1 MTCFSDI
8 FHRFPRLYRISTLFL
23 ILLILIPTILSGGC
37 AVSKYN
43 SAPDSS
49 ISSGHMPDSDS
60 FNSSEYKS
68 DPADNASSGSSLNSA
83 QNAAF
88 DEFLL
93 QLFRSEITQNT
104 INLHFSLSSP
114 ASYGITDIPIS
125 LGGISGQAAEQNR
138 AALENTVAALKRFD
152 PKKLSKTQKL
162 TYDILSDY
170 LSMEQKGTDFSLY
183 NEYLNPSSGIQAQ
196 LPVLYEEYRF
206 YNEDDIKTYL
216 KLLPLTG
223 SYFEQIIDFEKEKS
237 SAGLFMSDAVCK
249 EVIEQCSR
257 FADDGNDHYLILTF
271 NKKVDDFKDLPD
283 EQKTAYKK
291 QNEKI
296 VKEMIFPAYTSLASS
311 LSSLLGS
318 GKNEKGLCYLKRGR
332 DYYKYLVYENTGCA
346 DSIADIET
354 MIGQKRLSDL
364 SEAAALTASNP
375 DLWTDAQKLSLSSA
389 DPTSVLE
396 LLKERMQSDFPKAPD
411 VSYSVSYI
419 EECMEDYLAPAY
431 YITAPID
438 DYNANSI
445 YINAKTDATTMRYF
459 TTLAHEGFPGH
470 LYQTIMSYQSGLPAI
485 RSILNYPGYV
495 EGWATYVEMMSYHY
509 TGLPDAAATLL
520 ALNQSALLS
529 LYASTD
535 IGIHYDGWSLAD
547 TIKFWNDY
555 GISDPDTIAEIYRYI
570 ISEPANYLRYY
581 VGYLQF
587 LELKDYAKEI
597 FGSDYNEISFHQAV
611 LSIGPAPFQIVKDYL
626 KDFYQ
631 K

>member
-138 AALENTVAALKRFD
+138 AALENTVAALKHFD
-152 PKKLSKTQKL
+152 TEKLSKTQKL

-257 FADDGNDHYLILTF
+257 FADDGDDHYLILTF
-271 NKKVDDFKDLPD
+271 NKKVDDFKDLSD

-509 TGLPDAAATLL
+509 AGLREDAATLL

>member
-1 MTCFSDI
+1 MIWFPDI
-8 FHRFPRLYRISTLFL
+8 FHKFPRLSRISTLFL
-23 ILLILIPTILSGGC
+23 ILLVIFPTVFSDGC
-37 AVSKYN
+37 AFSKH
-43 SAPDSS
+43 APDQSAR
-49 ISSGHMPDSDS
+49 ISSGYEPDQADS
-60 FNSSEYKS
+60 VSSES
-68 DPADNASSGSSLNSA
+68 TDNDNQRTDSSSA
-83 QNAAF
+83 NTF

-257 FADDGNDHYLILTF
+257 FADDGDDHYLILTF
-271 NKKVDDFKDLPD
+271 NKKVDDFKDLSD

-509 TGLPDAAATLL
+509 AGLPDDTATLL

-535 IGIHYDGWSLAD
+535 IGIHHDGWSLSD

>member
-1 MTCFSDI
+1 
-8 FHRFPRLYRISTLFL
+8 
-23 ILLILIPTILSGGC
+23 
-37 AVSKYN
+37 
-43 SAPDSS
+43 
-49 ISSGHMPDSDS
+49 
-60 FNSSEYKS
+60 
-68 DPADNASSGSSLNSA
+68 
-83 QNAAF
+83 
-88 DEFLL
+88 
-93 QLFRSEITQNT
+93 
-104 INLHFSLSSP
+104 
-114 ASYGITDIPIS
+114 
-125 LGGISGQAAEQNR
+125 
-138 AALENTVAALKRFD
+138 
-152 PKKLSKTQKL
+152 
-162 TYDILSDY
+162 
-170 LSMEQKGTDFSLY
+170 
-183 NEYLNPSSGIQAQ
+183 
-196 LPVLYEEYRF
+196 
-206 YNEDDIKTYL
+206 
-216 KLLPLTG
+216 
-223 SYFEQIIDFEKEKS
+223 
-237 SAGLFMSDAVCK
+237 MSDAICK
-249 EVIEQCSR
+249 SVIEQCSR
-257 FADDGNDHYLILTF
+257 FADDGDDHYLILTF
-271 NKKVDDFKDLPD
+271 NKKVDAFKDLSD

-296 VKEMIFPAYTSLASS
+296 VKEVIFPAYTSLASS
-311 LSSLLGS
+311 LTSLLGS
-318 GKNEKGLCYLKRGR
+318 GKNEKGLCYLKHGR
-332 DYYKYLVYENTGCA
+332 DYYEYLVYENTGCA
-346 DSIADIET
+346 DSIADIQT

-364 SEAAALTASNP
+364 SEAAALTDSNP
-375 DLWTDAQKLSLSSA
+375 SLWKDAQKASLSYA
-389 DPTSVLE
+389 EPASVLE
-396 LLKERMQSDFPKAPD
+396 QLKEQMQADFPKAPD
-411 VSYSVSYI
+411 VSYTVSPI

-445 YINAKTDATTMRYF
+445 YINAKTDASTMRYF
-459 TTLAHEGFPGH
+459 TTLGHEGFPGH

-509 TGLPDAAATLL
+509 AGLREDAATLL

>member
-1 MTCFSDI
+1 MIWFSDI
-8 FHRFPRLYRISTLFL
+8 FHKFPRLSRISTLFL
-23 ILLILIPTILSGGC
+23 ILLVVFPTVFLDGC
-37 AVSKYN
+37 AFSRH
-43 SAPDSS
+43 APDQSTR
-49 ISSGHMPDSDS
+49 ISSGYEPDQADS
-60 FNSSEYKS
+60 VSSES
-68 DPADNASSGSSLNSA
+68 TDNDNQRTDSSSA
-83 QNAAF
+83 NAF

-257 FADDGNDHYLILTF
+257 FADDGDDHYLILTF
-271 NKKVDDFKDLPD
+271 NKKVDDFKDLSD

-509 TGLPDAAATLL
+509 AGLPDDAATLL
-520 ALNQSALLS
+520 TLNQSALLS

-535 IGIHYDGWSLAD
+535 IGIHHDGWSLSD

>member
-257 FADDGNDHYLILTF
+257 FADDGDDHYLILTF
-271 NKKVDDFKDLPD
+271 NKKVDDFKDLSD

-509 TGLPDAAATLL
+509 AGLPDDAATLL

-535 IGIHYDGWSLAD
+535 IGIHHDGWSLSD

-555 GISDPDTIAEIYRYI
+555 GINDPDTIAEIYRYI

>member
-509 TGLPDAAATLL
+509 AGLREDAATLL

>member
-1 MTCFSDI
+1 
-8 FHRFPRLYRISTLFL
+8 
-23 ILLILIPTILSGGC
+23 
-37 AVSKYN
+37 
-43 SAPDSS
+43 
-49 ISSGHMPDSDS
+49 MPDSDS

-138 AALENTVAALKRFD
+138 AALENTVAALKRLD
-152 PKKLSKTQKL
+152 TEKLSKTQKL

-257 FADDGNDHYLILTF
+257 FADDGDDHYLILTF
-271 NKKVDDFKDLPD
+271 NKKVDDFKDLSD

-509 TGLPDAAATLL
+509 AGLREDAATLL

>member
-8 FHRFPRLYRISTLFL
+8 FHKFPRLYRISTLFL
-23 ILLILIPTILSGGC
+23 VLLVVFPAVFLDGC
-37 AVSKYN
+37 TFSN
-43 SAPDSS
+43 HAPDQTAPISFGHEPNSTGPVSS
-49 ISSGHMPDSDS
+49 ESIYDHNQHAA
-60 FNSSEYKS
+60 NSSS
-68 DPADNASSGSSLNSA
+68 T
-83 QNAAF
+83 AF

-93 QLFRSEITQNT
+93 QLFRSEVAQNT

-114 ASYGITDIPIS
+114 ASYGIIDIPIS
-125 LGGISGQAAEQNR
+125 LGSISSQTSKENR
-138 AALENTVAALKRFD
+138 ADLENTIAALKRFD
-152 PKKLSKTQKL
+152 RAKLSKSQQL

-170 LSMEQKGTDFSLY
+170 LSMEQRGADFSLY
-183 NEYLNPSSGIQAQ
+183 EEYLNPSSGIQAQ

-206 YNEDDIKTYL
+206 STEDDIKTYL

-223 SYFEQIIDFEKEKS
+223 PYFDQIISFEKEKAT
-237 SAGLFMSDAVCK
+237 AGLFMSDAVCK
-249 EVIEQCSR
+249 NVIEQCSR
-257 FADDGNDHYLILTF
+257 FADDGDNHYLILTF
-271 NKKVDDFKDLPD
+271 NKKVDALQDLSD
-283 EQKTAYKK
+283 EQKNAYKK

-296 VKEMIFPAYTSLASS
+296 IKEVIFPAYTSLASS
-311 LSSLLGS
+311 LTSLLGS
-318 GKNEKGLCYLKRGR
+318 GKNEKGLCYLKHGR
-332 DYYKYLVYENTGCA
+332 DYYEYLVYENTGCA
-346 DSIADIET
+346 DSIADIQT

-364 SEAAALTASNP
+364 SEAAALTSP
-375 DLWTDAQKLSLSSA
+375 DPSLWNDAQKISLSNTDPSA
-389 DPTSVLE
+389 VLE
-396 LLKERMQSDFPKAPD
+396 QLKKQMQSDFPKAPD

-445 YINAKTDATTMRYF
+445 YINAKTDASTMRYF

-470 LYQTIMSYQSGLPAI
+470 LYQTIMSYQAGLPAM

-509 TGLPDAAATLL
+509 AGLKEDTATLL

-555 GISDPDTIAEIYRYI
+555 GINDPDTIAEIYRYI
-570 ISEPANYLRYY
+570 LSEPANYLRYY

-587 LELKDYAKEI
+587 LELKAYAKET
-597 FGSDYNEISFHQAV
+597 FGNDYNDIAFHQAV
-611 LSIGPAPFQIVKDYL
+611 LTIGPAPFQIVKDYL
-626 KDFYQ
+626 KEFYR

>member
-587 LELKDYAKEI
+587 LELKEYAKETL
-597 FGSDYNEISFHQAV
+597 GNDYNEAAFHQTL
-611 LSIGPAPFQIVKDYL
+611 LSIGPAPFETVKKYL
-626 KDFYQ
+626 KEFYQ

>member
-8 FHRFPRLYRISTLFL
+8 FHKFPRLYRISTLFL
-23 ILLILIPTILSGGC
+23 VLLVVFPAVFLDGC
-37 AVSKYN
+37 TFSKHA
-43 SAPDSS
+43 SDQTAP
-49 ISSGHMPDSDS
+49 ISSGHEPNSADPA
-60 FNSSEYKS
+60 SSESIY
-68 DPADNASSGSSLNSA
+68 DRNQHAASSSCT
-83 QNAAF
+83 AF
-88 DEFLL
+88 DKFLL
-93 QLFRSEITQNT
+93 QLFRSEVAQNT

-125 LGGISGQAAEQNR
+125 LGNISSQASKENR
-138 AALENTVAALKRFD
+138 ANLENTIAALKRFD
-152 PKKLSKTQKL
+152 RAKLSKTQQL

-170 LSMEQKGTDFSLY
+170 LIMEQRGADFSLY
-183 NEYLNPSSGIQAQ
+183 EEYLNPSSGIQAQ

-206 YNEDDIKTYL
+206 STEDDIKTYL

-223 SYFEQIIDFEKEKS
+223 PYFDQIISFEKEKAA
-237 SAGLFMSDAVCK
+237 AGLFMSDAVCK
-249 EVIEQCSR
+249 NVIEQCSR
-257 FADDGNDHYLILTF
+257 FADDGDNHYLILTF
-271 NKKVDDFKDLPD
+271 NKKVDAFQDLSD
-283 EQKTAYKK
+283 EQKNSYKK

-296 VKEMIFPAYTSLASS
+296 IKEVIFPAYTSLASS
-311 LSSLLGS
+311 LTSLLGS
-318 GKNEKGLCYLKRGR
+318 GKNEKGLCYLKHGR
-332 DYYKYLVYENTGCA
+332 DYYEYLVYENTGCA
-346 DSIADIET
+346 DSIADIQT

-364 SEAAALTASNP
+364 SEAAALTGPNP
-375 DLWTDAQKLSLSSA
+375 SLWNDAQKISLSNTDPSA
-389 DPTSVLE
+389 VLE
-396 LLKERMQSDFPKAPD
+396 QLKKQMQSDFPKAPD
-411 VSYSVSYI
+411 VSYSVSDI

-445 YINAKTDATTMRYF
+445 YINAKTDASTMRYF

-470 LYQTIMSYQSGLPAI
+470 LYQTIMSYQAGLPAM

-509 TGLPDAAATLL
+509 AGLKEDTATLL

-555 GISDPDTIAEIYRYI
+555 GINDPDTIAEIYRYI
-570 ISEPANYLRYY
+570 LSEPANYLRYY

-587 LELKDYAKEI
+587 LELKAYAKET
-597 FGSDYNEISFHQAV
+597 FGSDYNDIAFHQAV
-611 LSIGPAPFQIVKDYL
+611 LTIGPAPFQIVKDYL
-626 KDFYQ
+626 KEFYR

>member
-1 MTCFSDI
+1 MIWFSDI
-8 FHRFPRLYRISTLFL
+8 FHKFPRLSRISTLFL
-23 ILLILIPTILSGGC
+23 ILLVVFPTVFSDGC
-37 AVSKYN
+37 AFSRH
-43 SAPDSS
+43 APDQSAR
-49 ISSGHMPDSDS
+49 ISSGYEPDQADS
-60 FNSSEYKS
+60 VSSES
-68 DPADNASSGSSLNSA
+68 TDNDNHRTDSSSA
-83 QNAAF
+83 NAF

-93 QLFRSEITQNT
+93 QLFRSEAAQNT

-114 ASYGITDIPIS
+114 ESYGITEVPIS
-125 LGGISGQAAEQNR
+125 LGSISSQASNENR
-138 AALENTVAALKRFD
+138 AALENTTAALKRFD
-152 PKKLSKTQKL
+152 REKLS
-162 TYDILSDY
+162 YDILSDY

-257 FADDGNDHYLILTF
+257 FADDGDDHYLILTF
-271 NKKVDDFKDLPD
+271 NKKVDDFKDLSD

-509 TGLPDAAATLL
+509 AGLPDDTATLL

-535 IGIHYDGWSLAD
+535 IGIHHDGWSLSD

>member
-509 TGLPDAAATLL
+509 AGLREDAATLL

-587 LELKDYAKEI
+587 LELKEYAKETL
-597 FGSDYNEISFHQAV
+597 GNDYNEAAFHQTL
-611 LSIGPAPFQIVKDYL
+611 LSIGPAPFETVKKYL
-626 KDFYQ
+626 KEFYQ

>member
-8 FHRFPRLYRISTLFL
+8 FHRFPRLYRIATLFL
-23 ILLILIPTILSGGC
+23 VLLIFIPTVLSGGC
-37 AVSKYN
+37 AVPKYN

-257 FADDGNDHYLILTF
+257 FADDGDDHYLILTF
-271 NKKVDDFKDLPD
+271 NKKVDDFKDLSD

-346 DSIADIET
+346 DSIVDIET

-364 SEAAALTASNP
+364 SEAASLTASNP

-509 TGLPDAAATLL
+509 AGLPDDTATLL

-535 IGIHYDGWSLAD
+535 IGIHHDGWSLSD

-555 GISDPDTIAEIYRYI
+555 GINDPDTIAEIYRYI

>member
-1 MTCFSDI
+1 MIWFSDI
-8 FHRFPRLYRISTLFL
+8 FHKFPRLSRISTLFL
-23 ILLILIPTILSGGC
+23 ILLVVFPTVFLDGC
-37 AVSKYN
+37 AFSRH
-43 SAPDSS
+43 APDQSAR
-49 ISSGHMPDSDS
+49 ISSGYEPEQTDSV
-60 FNSSEYKS
+60 SSES
-68 DPADNASSGSSLNSA
+68 TDNDNQRADSSSA
-83 QNAAF
+83 NAF

-93 QLFRSEITQNT
+93 QLFRSEAALNT

-114 ASYGITDIPIS
+114 ESYGITEVPIS
-125 LGGISGQAAEQNR
+125 LGSISSQASKENR
-138 AALENTVAALKRFD
+138 AALENTTAALKRFD
-152 PKKLSKTQKL
+152 REKLSKPRQL

-170 LSMEQKGTDFSLY
+170 LAMEQKGTDFSLY
-183 NEYLNPSSGIQAQ
+183 EEYLNPSSGTQAQ

-206 YNEDDIKTYL
+206 SSEDDIKTYL

-223 SYFEQIIDFEKEKS
+223 SYFNQIIAFEKQKAA
-237 SAGLFMSDAVCK
+237 AGLFMSDAICK
-249 EVIEQCSR
+249 SVIEQCSR
-257 FADDGNDHYLILTF
+257 FADDGDDHYLILTF
-271 NKKVDDFKDLPD
+271 NKKVDAFKDLSD

-296 VKEMIFPAYTSLASS
+296 VKEVIFPAYTSLASS
-311 LSSLLGS
+311 LTSLLGS
-318 GKNEKGLCYLKRGR
+318 GKNEKGLCYLKHGR
-332 DYYKYLVYENTGCA
+332 DYYEYLVYENTGCA
-346 DSIADIET
+346 DSIADIQT

-364 SEAAALTASNP
+364 SEAAALTDSNP
-375 DLWTDAQKLSLSSA
+375 SLWKDAQKASLSYA
-389 DPTSVLE
+389 EPASV
-396 LLKERMQSDFPKAPD
+396 
-411 VSYSVSYI
+411 
-419 EECMEDYLAPAY
+419 APAY

-445 YINAKTDATTMRYF
+445 YINAKTDASTMRYF

-509 TGLPDAAATLL
+509 AGLREDAATLL

>member
-8 FHRFPRLYRISTLFL
+8 FHRSPRLYRIATLFL
-23 ILLILIPTILSGGC
+23 VLLIFIPTVLSGGC
-37 AVSKYN
+37 AVPKYN

-257 FADDGNDHYLILTF
+257 FADDGDDHYLILTF
-271 NKKVDDFKDLPD
+271 NKKVDDFKDLSD

-470 LYQTIMSYQSGLPAI
+470 LYQTIMSYQSDLPAI

-509 TGLPDAAATLL
+509 AGLPDDTATLL

-535 IGIHYDGWSLAD
+535 IGIHHDGWSLSD

-555 GISDPDTIAEIYRYI
+555 GINDPDTIAEIYRYI

-611 LSIGPAPFQIVKDYL
+611 LSIGPAPFRIVKDYL

>member
-1 MTCFSDI
+1 MIWFSDI
-8 FHRFPRLYRISTLFL
+8 FHKFPRLSRISTLFL
-23 ILLILIPTILSGGC
+23 ILLVVFPTVFLDGC
-37 AVSKYN
+37 AFSRH
-43 SAPDSS
+43 APDQSAR
-49 ISSGHMPDSDS
+49 ISSGYEPEQTDSV
-60 FNSSEYKS
+60 SSES
-68 DPADNASSGSSLNSA
+68 TDNDNQRADSSSA
-83 QNAAF
+83 NAF

-93 QLFRSEITQNT
+93 QLFRSEAALNT

-114 ASYGITDIPIS
+114 ESYGITEVPIS
-125 LGGISGQAAEQNR
+125 LGSISSQASKENR
-138 AALENTVAALKRFD
+138 AALENTTAALKRFD
-152 PKKLSKTQKL
+152 REKLSKPRQL

-170 LSMEQKGTDFSLY
+170 LAMEQKGTDFSLY
-183 NEYLNPSSGIQAQ
+183 EEYLNPSSGTQAQ

-206 YNEDDIKTYL
+206 SSEDDIKTYL

-223 SYFEQIIDFEKEKS
+223 SYFNQIIAFEKQKAA
-237 SAGLFMSDAVCK
+237 AGLFMSDAICK
-249 EVIEQCSR
+249 SVIEQCSR
-257 FADDGNDHYLILTF
+257 FADDGDDHYLILTF
-271 NKKVDDFKDLPD
+271 NKKVDAFKDLSD

-296 VKEMIFPAYTSLASS
+296 VKEVIFPAYTSLASS
-311 LSSLLGS
+311 LTSLLGS
-318 GKNEKGLCYLKRGR
+318 GKNEKGLCYLKHGR
-332 DYYKYLVYENTGCA
+332 DYYEYLVYENTGCV
-346 DSIADIET
+346 DSIADIQT

-364 SEAAALTASNP
+364 SEAAALTDSNP
-375 DLWTDAQKLSLSSA
+375 SLWKDAQKASLSYA
-389 DPTSVLE
+389 EPASVLE
-396 LLKERMQSDFPKAPD
+396 QLKEQMQADFPKAPD
-411 VSYSVSYI
+411 VSYTVSPI

-445 YINAKTDATTMRYF
+445 YINAKTDASTMRYF

-509 TGLPDAAATLL
+509 AGLREDAATLL

>member
-1 MTCFSDI
+1 MGSSDALAESLDSLDYNVLPYFASWHI
-8 FHRFPRLYRISTLFL
+8 LPSGRIADQVYAMDKPMIYYLKE
-23 ILLILIPTILSGGC
+23 LIPDDAACEKTRVALGLDGIYSLVSTDDLADTGYTSKVRLNIQIDDLTQIKGKTIRI
-37 AVSKYN
+37 KN
-43 SAPDSS
+43 
-49 ISSGHMPDSDS
+49 
-60 FNSSEYKS
+60 
-68 DPADNASSGSSLNSA
+68 GS
-83 QNAAF
+83 
-88 DEFLL
+88 
-93 QLFRSEITQNT
+93 
-104 INLHFSLSSP
+104 
-114 ASYGITDIPIS
+114 
-125 LGGISGQAAEQNR
+125 
-138 AALENTVAALKRFD
+138 
-152 PKKLSKTQKL
+152 
-162 TYDILSDY
+162 
-170 LSMEQKGTDFSLY
+170 
-183 NEYLNPSSGIQAQ
+183 
-196 LPVLYEEYRF
+196 
-206 YNEDDIKTYL
+206 
-216 KLLPLTG
+216 
-223 SYFEQIIDFEKEKS
+223 
-237 SAGLFMSDAVCK
+237 
-249 EVIEQCSR
+249 
-257 FADDGNDHYLILTF
+257 
-271 NKKVDDFKDLPD
+271 
-283 EQKTAYKK
+283 
-291 QNEKI
+291 KI
-296 VKEMIFPAYTSLASS
+296 VKEVIFPAYTSLASS
-311 LSSLLGS
+311 LTSLLGS
-318 GKNEKGLCYLKRGR
+318 GKNEKGLCYLKHGR
-332 DYYKYLVYENTGCA
+332 DYYEYLVYENTGCA
-346 DSIADIET
+346 DSIADIQT

-364 SEAAALTASNP
+364 SEAAALTDSNP
-375 DLWTDAQKLSLSSA
+375 SLWKDAQKASLSYA
-389 DPTSVLE
+389 EPASVLE
-396 LLKERMQSDFPKAPD
+396 HLKEQMQADFPKAPD
-411 VSYSVSYI
+411 VSYTVSPI

-445 YINAKTDATTMRYF
+445 YINAKTDASTMRYF

-509 TGLPDAAATLL
+509 AGLREDAATLL

>member
-1 MTCFSDI
+1 
-8 FHRFPRLYRISTLFL
+8 
-23 ILLILIPTILSGGC
+23 
-37 AVSKYN
+37 
-43 SAPDSS
+43 
-49 ISSGHMPDSDS
+49 MPDSDS

-257 FADDGNDHYLILTF
+257 FADDGDDHYLILTF
-271 NKKVDDFKDLPD
+271 NKKVDDFKDLSD

-509 TGLPDAAATLL
+509 AGLPDDAATLL

-535 IGIHYDGWSLAD
+535 IGIHHDGWSLSD

-555 GISDPDTIAEIYRYI
+555 GINDPDTIAEIYRYI

>member
-152 PKKLSKTQKL
+152 TEKLSKTQKL

-257 FADDGNDHYLILTF
+257 FADDGDDHYLILTF
-271 NKKVDDFKDLPD
+271 NKKVDDFKDLSD

-485 RSILNYPGYV
+485 RSILNYLGYV

-509 TGLPDAAATLL
+509 AGLREDAATLL

>member
-8 FHRFPRLYRISTLFL
+8 FHRFPRLYRIATLFL
-23 ILLILIPTILSGGC
+23 VLLIFIPTVLSGGC
-37 AVSKYN
+37 AVPKYN

-257 FADDGNDHYLILTF
+257 FADDGDDHYLILTF
-271 NKKVDDFKDLPD
+271 NKKVDAFKDLSD

-364 SEAAALTASNP
+364 SEAAALTTSNP
-375 DLWTDAQKLSLSSA
+375 DLWTDAQSF
-389 DPTSVLE
+389 
-396 LLKERMQSDFPKAPD
+396 RFPVQIPH
-411 VSYSVSYI
+411 
-419 EECMEDYLAPAY
+419 P
-431 YITAPID
+431 
-438 DYNANSI
+438 
-445 YINAKTDATTMRYF
+445 F
-459 TTLAHEGFPGH
+459 
-470 LYQTIMSYQSGLPAI
+470 
-485 RSILNYPGYV
+485 
-495 EGWATYVEMMSYHY
+495 
-509 TGLPDAAATLL
+509 
-520 ALNQSALLS
+520 
-529 LYASTD
+529 
-535 IGIHYDGWSLAD
+535 WSC
-547 TIKFWNDY
+547 
-555 GISDPDTIAEIYRYI
+555 
-570 ISEPANYLRYY
+570 
-581 VGYLQF
+581 
-587 LELKDYAKEI
+587 
-597 FGSDYNEISFHQAV
+597 
-611 LSIGPAPFQIVKDYL
+611 
-626 KDFYQ
+626 
-631 K
+631 